1 MNSQRPKIKLPKT
14 KSEWIFDSIG
24 YTTYIASIVF
34 LIGIWGRLP
43 DKVPAHYNLAGEIDR
58 WGSKWELLILPIIG
72 GLTLIFMQIL
82 ENYPEI
88 HNYPSRLNEENAA
101 QFYLISRKMLN
112 QLKNVCLL
120 TFSALLFE
128 SVLIALKWWER
139 SGIWFLPVIVIAA
152 MLPLIVGVIRQRKI
166 K

>member
-14 KSEWIFDSIG
+14 KSEWVFDIIG

-34 LIGIWGRLP
+34 LIVIWGRLP